1 MENLKDYIFV
11 TGASSG
17 IGRSIAVSLS
27 ADYNLV
33 LNGRDEERLQKTKLL
48 CYSGNE
54 QLIFKLDLTKVNEI
68 EQAFSTFLA
77 VQNIKIAHYVH
88 CAGLMKMVPLKMI
101 TVEMIE
107 STFATNFIS
116 ASLLTKVLMQRKIN
130 NTALKSVVF
139 ISSNIS
145 NFGAKAFSIYASS
158 KAALDSL
165 MRCLAIELAPRVRV
179 NSILPGSVHT
189 EMTHDIFENKEVI
202 DRMLLL
208 YPLGS
213 GKPEDISNMVQFLI
227 SDKARWITGQQFT
240 VDGGRTINISG

>member
-1 MENLKDYIFV
+1 MENLKDYVFI

-27 ADYNLV
+27 VDYNLV
-33 LNGRDEERLQKTKLL
+33 LNGRDEERLQKTKQM
-48 CYSGNE
+48 CNPGNA
-54 QLIFKLDLTKVNEI
+54 QLIFKHDLTKINEV
-68 EQAFSTFLA
+68 EQVFSTFLTS
-77 VQNIKIAHYVH
+77 QNIKIAHYVH
-88 CAGLMKMVPLKMI
+88 CAGQMKMVPLRMV

-116 ASLLTKVLMQRKIN
+116 ASMITKVLMQRKIN
-130 NTALKSVVF
+130 ETSLKSVVF

-145 NFGAKAFSIYASS
+145 NFGAKAFSIYAAS

-179 NSILPGSVHT
+179 NSVLPGSVHT

-213 GKPEDISNMVQFLI
+213 GNPEDISNMVQFLI

-240 VDGGRTINISG
+240 VDGGRTINITG